1 MKQKKHRKN
10 PKPKRE
16 YGKNKYEKKPEQQ
29 KVEFKTNI

>member
-1 MKQKKHRKN
+1 MKKKKHRKN

-16 YGKNKYEKKPEQQ
+16 YVKNKYEEKPEKQ